1 MTTTPPVS
9 PNISVANSPLPGERR
24 RDGEEDEE
32 SSASYEGDC
41 EPTEYDGEDKAMPP
55 AERQGPHVEGDD
67 LFGDSPEEAEQK
79 VPEHS
84 GTDPWVC
91 PPCGNERIP
100 NRLSSPIKPSAEDV
114 DRHNLTHL
122 PYRNWC
128 PVCVKAK
135 GREDDHRRGAHHE
148 EDASGLPIVSLDY
161 QALNGDGDKGMKVII
176 GKDESTG
183 NVLAHNVTCKVYFTS
198 SRNSYFKH

>member
-32 SSASYEGDC
+32 SSASYEGDY

-128 PVCVKAK
+128 PV
-135 GREDDHRRGAHHE
+135 
-148 EDASGLPIVSLDY
+148 
-161 QALNGDGDKGMKVII
+161 
-176 GKDESTG
+176 
-183 NVLAHNVTCKVYFTS
+183 
-198 SRNSYFKH
+198 